1 MKYILGADPGKTG
14 AIALINANADLS
26 CIGPSDVILF
36 PTKVDGGK
44 VNTALIMQNLRP
56 YAKDI
61 VMAVQESVHAIF
73 GSSAKGSFEFGDAN
87 GALRTAIEASLFFA
101 DNEQEVHVV
110 PPKTWQ
116 KVSWAGHDVVAS
128 PVLDKQTKQAKTLKS
143 GAIRMQVDTKA
154 TSMKVA
160 HSRFPGVSFVMPRCK
175 NESDGCIDAAL
186 IAFYALTKYRR

>member
-14 AIALINANADLS
+14 AIALINAEVDLS
-26 CIGPSDVILF
+26 DIKPTDVVLF
-36 PTKVDGGK
+36 PTKVDEGK
-44 VNTALIMQNLRP
+44 VNTTLIMQNLRP

-87 GALRTAIEASLFFA
+87 GALRTAIGASLFFA
-101 DNEQEVHVV
+101 DNMQDIHTV

-116 KVSWAGHDVVAS
+116 KVAWAGYDVVAS
-128 PVLDKQTKQAKTLKS
+128 PMMDKTTKKAKTLKS

-160 HSRFPGVSFVMPRCK
+160 HSRFPGLSFVMPRCK

-186 IAFYALTKYRR
+186 IAFYALTKYLR